1 MPERHKDAPP
11 EADLYAPI
19 EWESAGEYEDILYDV
34 GDGIA
39 RITINRPERR
49 NAFRPPTLAEL
60 RDAFTKARDDLD
72 VGSIIL
78 TGAGDQAFSAG
89 GDLSGGFVDRP
100 LEDHDS
106 RRALADL
113 LRALR
118 VCGKPTVA
126 RVNGHA
132 LAGGFGLAAACDVV
146 VAADDATFGLPEI
159 KVGLWPMM
167 VTAVLQRVM
176 PHKAVLE
183 LMLTGR
189 RITAEEAMRLGAVS
203 RVVPRSELDA
213 AVDLVVSGLAAASPV
228 VTRLG
233 RDAFYGV
240 EDLPFDA
247 ALDRLHV
254 GLTAVS
260 ATEPGTDDQGL
271 FGPRRSRMME
281 QTLKAYTEQ
290 PYRALRPSE
299 FYSSGFLTEN
309 DRLPFGKVLGPV
321 IPEQIRSSSAQATA
335 LPLTAI
341 AVEAPRGGSYQIG
354 DTLLVLQLGPEIR
367 SYGDVVVPTGLARV
381 VDTVQGRF
389 VAELVATYGPVRQGQ
404 RVLPAEKF
412 TPSGDAHAV
421 PVNDGVQATFIG
433 GAGRQDLKAP
443 QMVVFLD
450 KGRRD
455 GVAPGDLFE
464 IRRHPERLPDGRQ
477 LVNDVMA
484 TVQVVHVREH
494 TATGR
499 VLNVLSP
506 DIAPGTEARQIAR
519 LPS

>member
-1 MPERHKDAPP
+1 MRRS
-11 EADLYAPI
+11 YQ
-19 EWESAGEYEDILYDV
+19 WTWV
-34 GDGIA
+34 G
-39 RITINRPERR
+39 
-49 NAFRPPTLAEL
+49 L
-60 RDAFTKARDDLD
+60 
-72 VGSIIL
+72 
-78 TGAGDQAFSAG
+78 
-89 GDLSGGFVDRP
+89 
-100 LEDHDS
+100 
-106 RRALADL
+106 
-113 LRALR
+113 
-118 VCGKPTVA
+118 
-126 RVNGHA
+126 
-132 LAGGFGLAAACDVV
+132 LAAALAPG
-146 VAADDATFGLPEI
+146 VALAQAAAPATHTVRSGDTLWDLARQYRGDPF
-159 KVGLWPMM
+159 LWPDIYRMNTS
-167 VTAVLQRVM
+167 V
-176 PHKAVLE
+176 
-183 LMLTGR
+183 
-189 RITAEEAMRLGAVS
+189 
-203 RVVPRSELDA
+203 
-213 AVDLVVSGLAAASPV
+213 
-228 VTRLG
+228 
-233 RDAFYGV
+233 V
-240 EDLPFDA
+240 EDPHWIYPGEVLRLAGADTVPSVPTTDTPEPPAQVATA
-247 ALDRLHV
+247 AGTDSTAGADTAAEAPQKTLAQLA
-254 GLTAVS
+254 AVS
-260 ATEPGTDDQGL
+260 ATDPGTDDQGL

-281 QTLKAYTEQ
+281 ETLKAYTEQ

-354 DTLLVLQLGPEIR
+354 DTLLVLQLGPELR
-367 SYGDVVVPTGLARV
+367 SYGEVVVPTGLARV

-477 LVNDVMA
+477 LMNDVMA

>member
-1 MPERHKDAPP
+1 MRRSYQWTWVGLLAAALAPGVALAQAAAP
-11 EADLYAPI
+11 ATHTVRSGDTLWDLARQYRGDPFLWPDI
-19 EWESAGEYEDILYDV
+19 YRMNTSVVEDPHWIYPGEV
-34 GDGIA
+34 
-39 RITINRPERR
+39 
-49 NAFRPPTLAEL
+49 L
-60 RDAFTKARDDLD
+60 RL
-72 VGSIIL
+72 
-78 TGAGDQAFSAG
+78 AG
-89 GDLSGGFVDRP
+89 GDTVPSVPTTDTPEPPAQVATAAGT
-100 LEDHDS
+100 DS
-106 RRALADL
+106 TAGAD
-113 LRALR
+113 
-118 VCGKPTVA
+118 T
-126 RVNGHA
+126 
-132 LAGGFGLAAACDVV
+132 
-146 VAADDATFGLPEI
+146 
-159 KVGLWPMM
+159 
-167 VTAVLQRVM
+167 
-176 PHKAVLE
+176 
-183 LMLTGR
+183 
-189 RITAEEAMRLGAVS
+189 
-203 RVVPRSELDA
+203 A
-213 AVDLVVSGLAAASPV
+213 AVAPQKTLAQ
-228 VTRLG
+228 
-233 RDAFYGV
+233 
-240 EDLPFDA
+240 
-247 ALDRLHV
+247 
-254 GLTAVS
+254 LTAVS

-281 QTLKAYTEQ
+281 ETLKAYTEQ

>member
-1 MPERHKDAPP
+1 VRSGDTLWDLARQYRGDPFLWPDIYRMNTSVVEDPHWIYPGEVLRLAGADTVPSVPTTDTPEPPAQVATAAGTDSTAGADTAAVAPQK
-11 EADLYAPI
+11 
-19 EWESAGEYEDILYDV
+19 
-34 GDGIA
+34 
-39 RITINRPERR
+39 
-49 NAFRPPTLAEL
+49 TLA
-60 RDAFTKARDDLD
+60 
-72 VGSIIL
+72 
-78 TGAGDQAFSAG
+78 Q
-89 GDLSGGFVDRP
+89 
-100 LEDHDS
+100 
-106 RRALADL
+106 
-113 LRALR
+113 
-118 VCGKPTVA
+118 
-126 RVNGHA
+126 
-132 LAGGFGLAAACDVV
+132 
-146 VAADDATFGLPEI
+146 
-159 KVGLWPMM
+159 
-167 VTAVLQRVM
+167 
-176 PHKAVLE
+176 
-183 LMLTGR
+183 
-189 RITAEEAMRLGAVS
+189 
-203 RVVPRSELDA
+203 
-213 AVDLVVSGLAAASPV
+213 
-228 VTRLG
+228 
-233 RDAFYGV
+233 
-240 EDLPFDA
+240 
-247 ALDRLHV
+247 
-254 GLTAVS
+254 LTAVS